1 VASAS
6 ASYTV
11 VDRTAPTIALTTPS
25 NGARY
30 ALGQH
35 VAADYACADE
45 AGGSGV
51 ATCAGTV
58 ADGAAVDTSSVGQ
71 KSFTVNATDVAGN
84 PATVTVTYTVVD
96 MTAPVIAIGAPLD
109 GAVYKLGQNVLAA
122 YGCADEAGGSGVA
135 TCEGTVAAGAPI
147 NTSSLGQHSFEV
159 RTRDHAGN
167 VASRTVTYSV
177 VYAFEGFM
185 SPVQNPPKVN
195 RWKAGAPVPIRFS
208 LDGYKGARPEAV
220 GYPRSTRCG
229 GGDSA
234 VVVRAAKKKP
244 VFRYERRTDRY
255 TLMWKTEK
263 KWAGTCREFVLQLDD
278 GSVHV
283 ARFEFAKR

>member
-1 VASAS
+1 
-6 ASYTV
+6 
-11 VDRTAPTIALTTPS
+11 
-25 NGARY
+25 
-30 ALGQH
+30 
-35 VAADYACADE
+35 
-45 AGGSGV
+45 
-51 ATCAGTV
+51 
-58 ADGAAVDTSSVGQ
+58 
-71 KSFTVNATDVAGN
+71 
-84 PATVTVTYTVVD
+84 
-96 MTAPVIAIGAPLD
+96 M
-109 GAVYKLGQNVLAA
+109 
-122 YGCADEAGGSGVA
+122 
-135 TCEGTVAAGAPI
+135 
-147 NTSSLGQHSFEV
+147 

-177 VYAFEGFM
+177 VYAFEGFL
-185 SPVQNPPKVN
+185 SPVQNLPKVN
-195 RWKAGAPVPIRFS
+195 RWKAGQPVPIRFS
-208 LDGYKGARPEAV
+208 LDGYKGARPEAA